1 MQVETI
7 PTTQEAAP
15 ELHRAEARL
24 PRWMMGIAVA
34 GTVVAG
40 MIEGARFGAGLALG
54 AALAMLNYFWLHQA
68 VEALF
73 SAGQARVPRRVVA
86 KFALRYPLAI
96 AGLYLVYKT
105 GWLPFASLVFGLFVP
120 GAGVL
125 VAAVLQLYYGW
136 RET

>member
-1 MQVETI
+1 
-7 PTTQEAAP
+7 
-15 ELHRAEARL
+15 
-24 PRWMMGIAVA
+24 MMGIAAA

-40 MIEGARFGAGLALG
+40 IIEGARFGAGFALG
-54 AALAMLNYFWLHQA
+54 AALASLNYFWLHQA

-73 SAGQARVPRRVVA
+73 YAGQSRVPGRVVA

-105 GWLPFASLVFGLFVP
+105 GWLPFGALLIGLFVP
-120 GAGVL
+120 VAGVL
-125 VAAVLQLYYGW
+125 VVAILQLYYEW